1 MTFFVVCYV
10 YIVICSGHYN
20 KLLTYLLT
28 YLLTPA
34 VVCWLFLGFWFEHT
48 QGYAPLII

>member
-28 YLLTPA
+28 YLDSQYFA
-34 VVCWLFLGFWFEHT
+34 RR
-48 QGYAPLII
+48 